1 MNLGEWVTKRAEL
14 YPKRPFLKA
23 GGLALTNV
31 DFNTRMNATA
41 AALVE
46 RGVEK
51 GDRVVA
57 LMENGAAFVDL
68 LFACAR
74 LGAILVPVNPH
85 LATGEI
91 DHILADSEP
100 LLVLYSRSHGQ
111 IVQRLAFSLQSPR
124 RVMIHAE
131 VAEKDLGDQL
141 VDDGAL
147 EKAETFIPQSPPQEN
162 DPLILM
168 YTSGTTGT
176 PKGALLSHRNLLFG
190 AIHSLLAY
198 GLGPECRSL
207 VVAPLF
213 HIGAL
218 GASVTPVVYAG
229 GSLVLEDFERP
240 ADTLQTLMEEKI
252 TYMFAVP
259 VMFEMMAR
267 SGRWETA
274 DFSRVDFFIAGG
286 APMPVDLIH
295 RYQREKGISFA
306 QGYGMTETLRITNLD
321 LADAY
326 AKAGSIGKAAFHTEV
341 KLVDDEGCEVPA
353 GQPGEIIVR
362 GPTVF
367 GGYWRQP
374 VATGQVLKE
383 GWFSTGDLA
392 HRDAAGFLYIVGR
405 KSEVIICSG
414 KNIYAAE
421 VEQALRRLPAVAAA
435 AVVGRPDRR
444 RGEIPEAFV
453 ELAEDVKTITAAD
466 LLAQL
471 EPHLAAYK
479 IPRRIHVVDRLP
491 RGKSGKI
498 LKNALKERSA
508 ST

>member
-23 GGLALTNV
+23 GALALTNV
-31 DFNTRMNATA
+31 DFHRRMNATA

-46 RGVEK
+46 RGVAK
-51 GDRVVA
+51 GDRIVA

-74 LGAILVPVNPH
+74 LGAILVPINPH

-91 DHILADSEP
+91 DHILADSDP
-100 LLVLYSRSHGQ
+100 LLVLYSRSHGK
-111 IVQRLAFSLQSPR
+111 IVQKLNFSHHSPR
-124 RVMIHAE
+124 QVMIHAE
-131 VAEKDLGDQL
+131 VAEKDFGDQL
-141 VDDGAL
+141 VDEGAL
-147 EKAETFIPQSPPQEN
+147 EKGETFTPQSPPREN

-176 PKGALLSHRNLLFG
+176 PKGALLTHRNLLFG

-198 GLGPECRSL
+198 GLGPKCRSL

-229 GSLVLEDFERP
+229 GSLVLEAFERP
-240 ADTLQTLMEEKI
+240 ADTLRTLMEEKI

-259 VMFEMMAR
+259 VMFEMMTR
-267 SGRWETA
+267 SGRWETV

-321 LADAY
+321 LADAH

-341 KLVDDEGCEVPA
+341 KLVDDEGREVPA
-353 GQPGEIIVR
+353 GQTGEIIVR

-374 VATGQVLKE
+374 AATDQVLKN

-392 HRDAAGFLYIVGR
+392 RRDEAGFLYIVGR

-421 VEQALRRLPAVAAA
+421 VEQALRRLPAVTAA
-435 AVVGRPDRR
+435 AVVGRPERR
-444 RGEIPEAFV
+444 RGEIPEAYV
-453 ELAEDVKTITAAD
+453 ELAEDVETITAAD

-471 EPHLAAYK
+471 EPILAAYK

-498 LKNALKERSA
+498 LKNALKESSA

>member
-14 YPKRPFLKA
+14 YPGRPFLKA
-23 GGLALTNV
+23 GALSLTNV
-31 DFNTRMNATA
+31 DFSKRMHATA
-41 AALVE
+41 ASLAK
-46 RGVEK
+46 RGVGK
-51 GDRVVA
+51 GDRVAA
-57 LMENGAAFVDL
+57 LMENGAAFLDL
-68 LFACAR
+68 FFACAR

-85 LATGEI
+85 LTIEEI
-91 DHILADSEP
+91 DHILVDSEP
-100 LLVLYSRSHGQ
+100 LLVLHSLSHTEVVRG
-111 IVQRLAFSLQSPR
+111 LAFHSQAPGRAVPHDEAAGKNPVGLL
-124 RVMIHAE
+124 A
-131 VAEKDLGDQL
+131 
-141 VDDGAL
+141 DDGTLGRAD
-147 EKAETFIPQSPPQEN
+147 AASVQSPPEAN

-168 YTSGTTGT
+168 YTSGTTGR
-176 PKGALLSHRNLLFG
+176 PKGALLTHRNFLFG

-198 GLGPECRSL
+198 GLGPRCRSL

-218 GASVTPVVYAG
+218 AASVTPVVYAG
-229 GSLVLEDFERP
+229 GSLVLEAFERP
-240 ADTLQTLMEEKI
+240 ADTLQTLVEEQI

-274 DFSRVDFFIAGG
+274 DFSHVDFFIAGG

-295 RYQREKGISFA
+295 RYQDEKGVAFA

-321 LADAY
+321 LADAHT
-326 AKAGSIGKAAFHTEV
+326 KAGSIGKAAFHTEV
-341 KLVDDEGCEVPA
+341 RLVDDEGREVPA
-353 GQPGEIIVR
+353 GQPGEIMVK

-374 VATGQVLKE
+374 AATDQVLRN

-392 HRDAAGFLYIVGR
+392 RRDEAGFLYIVGR
-405 KSEVIICSG
+405 KNDVIICSG

-421 VEQALRRLPAVAAA
+421 VEQALRRLSAVSAA
-435 AVVGRPDRR
+435 AVVGRPDKR

-453 ELAEDVKTITAAD
+453 ELAEVPGTTTGAD
-466 LLAQL
+466 LIALL
-471 EPHLAAYK
+471 GPHLAEYK
-479 IPRRIHVVDRLP
+479 LPRRIHVVDRLP

-508 ST
+508 NV